1 MDPTVPPFPD
11 AADVARAIP
20 RYRIVRRLA
29 QTAMSEV
36 YLARDTGLHDRLVA
50 VKIPADG
57 ADPARFAREVAVAAR
72 LTHPNIIPLLADAGP
87 TERPGYLVM
96 PYVPGDGPGGPDLQT
111 RLDTDGPLGL
121 DRTLHL
127 AAQLASALDY
137 AHEAGVVHRDVKP
150 RNVLLAGGTDHAYL
164 CDFGI
169 AKIAGEQLTVPGSAP
184 FGTPGFSAPD
194 PVAGRRGDVYSLG
207 AVVYACLA
215 GTPPFESSDT
225 HAVRAS
231 QLSTD
236 PPPVSARVAGLPPGL
251 DEVVARAMAR
261 DPAQRYPSCGEFVT
275 ALRAAAAGTAGP
287 PVPGGA
293 GRAARG
299 GRVAARRLGASVPV
313 RRLGGSVPVRRA
325 GGSVPVR
332 RLGRLAR
339 RHRVVA
345 GLLAVALVGVAG
357 LGVWYGLGPRV
368 GDRPDGAALAR
379 IPTAL
384 RADCRLAAP
393 TGRFAAADTALTCR
407 TGTRTVRFGLYDGK
421 PALDAAYRS
430 AVRAARVPSGSGD
443 CPAGTDGEHRYPA
456 TGAGIGRVL
465 CATGYGETTLT
476 WTDID
481 ARTVGTVVGG
491 NAGALGAAWSGWVRL
506 AAYPTAA
513 ERALTGLV
521 ALSGCRRAAAGSV
534 DDLPG
539 LTAAVTCDPPGDG
552 ASSVSYYQFGSD
564 AALTAAV
571 HRRSTAVRAPSGVDC
586 SDGAAPGF
594 LGVRSLDLRSVPV
607 GQLLC
612 HRGEHDAPVLT
623 WSVEPLRLLATATG
637 TKPGEL
643 ARWWRGYYGFAA
655 PTAKIAAAVNAHA
668 DPVFPTAAERAL
680 LRHVPAA
687 SRVDCMRPPHDQITS
702 NVGDATVTAVVCG
715 PTRGTSI
722 VFYYQFDDAASMNA
736 AYAANVGISGPR
748 CTDSPADFHGDA
760 PYRNDGARGRLGCA
774 RHAGSYTLAWTDD
787 HLEILTLSF
796 GATSPDVLLDWWR
809 FDAGP
814 R

>member
-1 MDPTVPPFPD
+1 MDPTVPPFRD

-57 ADPARFAREVAVAAR
+57 ADPARFAREVSVAAR

-111 RLDTDGPLGL
+111 RLDADGPLGL
-121 DRTLHL
+121 ERTLHL

-150 RNVLLAGGTDHAYL
+150 RNVLIAGGTDHAYL

-169 AKIAGEQLTVPGSAP
+169 ARIAGEQLTVPGSAP

-194 PVAGRRGDVYSLG
+194 QVAGRRGDVYSLG

-236 PPPVSARVAGLPPGL
+236 PPPVSSRVAGLPPAL
-251 DEVVARAMAR
+251 DAVVARAMAR
-261 DPAQRYPSCGEFVT
+261 DPAQRYPTCGEFVT
-275 ALRAAAAGTAGP
+275 ALRAAATGTAG
-287 PVPGGA
+287 
-293 GRAARG
+293 RADRSPWRGTRRG
-299 GRVAARRLGASVPV
+299 GPLSVRRPRPFAPARRLARVLPLA
-313 RRLGGSVPVRRA
+313 R
-325 GGSVPVR
+325 VR
-332 RLGRLAR
+332 RLGRTAR
-339 RHRVVA
+339 RYRVLA
-345 GLLAVALVGVAG
+345 GLLAVALVGAVGGA
-357 LGVWYGLGPRV
+357 VWYGLEPRV
-368 GDRPDGAALAR
+368 GDRPDSATLHR
-379 IPTAL
+379 IPGAL

-393 TGRFAAADTALTCR
+393 TGRLAAAEIALACR
-407 TGTRTVRFGLYDGK
+407 SGTRTVRFGLYDAK
-421 PALDAAYRS
+421 SAQDAAYRA

-443 CPAGTDGEHRYPA
+443 CATGTDGEHRYPA
-456 TGAGIGRVL
+456 TGTGAGRVL
-465 CATGYGETTLT
+465 CATGYGETALT
-476 WTDID
+476 WTDVH

-491 NAGALGAAWSGWVRL
+491 DARALGAAWSGWVRL
-506 AAYPTAA
+506 AAYPTTA
-513 ERALTGLV
+513 ERALTSLI
-521 ALSGCRRAAAGSV
+521 ALSGCRRTAAGSA

-539 LTAAVTCDPPGDG
+539 LTAAVTCDPPDEG

-564 AALTAAV
+564 AALTAAMR
-571 HRRSTAVRAPSGVDC
+571 RRSTAVRAPGGVDC

-594 LGVRSLDLRSVPV
+594 LGVRSLDLRSVPI

-612 HRGEHDAPVLT
+612 HRGEHGAPVLT
-623 WSVEPLRLLATATG
+623 WSVEPLNLLATATG
-637 TKPGEL
+637 TKAAEL

-655 PTAKIAAAVNAHA
+655 PTATIAATVNAHA

-687 SRVDCMRPPHDQITS
+687 SRVDCMRPPPDQITS
-702 NVGDATVTAVVCG
+702 NVGDARVTAVVCG

-760 PYRNDGARGRLGCA
+760 PYHNDGARGRLGCA

-787 HLEILTLSF
+787 HLEILALSF